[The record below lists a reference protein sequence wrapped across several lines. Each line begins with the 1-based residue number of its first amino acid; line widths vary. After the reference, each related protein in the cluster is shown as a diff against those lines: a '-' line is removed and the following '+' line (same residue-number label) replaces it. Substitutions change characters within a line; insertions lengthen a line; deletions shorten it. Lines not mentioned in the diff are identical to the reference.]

1 MCTFEDEED
10 NNTQNEENMSFIK
23 DQIDEFVYEST
34 EMLKNYTKE
43 LESYANG
50 SLACCKNTGKDT
62 FYRTYTESGRYIRTS
77 ISRNPEMI
85 KELARK
91 EYLEQAI
98 KALNNNIKVLTRAG
112 EGLRPLDLA
121 SLRASMTKAYG
132 KLPDDYF
139 HGEDLSGRR
148 IYLSDDYSEG
158 IKRHEAWGR
167 EAYEKSTYMPE
178 QLKIPTT
185 GGFKV
190 RSKSELYIVEKLLDY
205 GVPFHYEEVIWL
217 NGREFAP
224 DLTFRDRRMLPFY
237 WEHAGMM
244 DLPSYQSHHKWKMN
258 MYEKAGIVPWQN
270 LIITYDEDG
279 VINAPLINSI
289 IENDVLP
296 RL

>member
-1 MCTFEDEED
+1 MCIFKDDEGK
-10 NNTQNEENMSFIK
+10 NTQNEGEMGYIK
-23 DQIDEFVYEST
+23 DQIDEFVYESK

-43 LESYANG
+43 RESYADG
-50 SLACCKNTGKDT
+50 SLSCCKNTGKDT
-62 FYRTYTESGRYIRTS
+62 FYHTYTESGRYVRTS
-77 ISRNPEMI
+77 ISRNPAMI

-98 KALNNNIKVLTRAG
+98 KALNNNIKVLMRAG
-112 EGLRPLDLA
+112 EGIQPLDLA
-121 SLRASMTKAYG
+121 NLKASMPKAYG
-132 KLPDDYF
+132 KLPDEYF
-139 HGEDLSGRR
+139 RGEGLSMRR
-148 IYLSDDYSEG
+148 IYMIDDYSDG
-158 IKRHEAWGR
+158 IRVHEAWGKA
-167 EAYEKSTYMPE
+167 AYEKSTFMPE

-217 NGREFAP
+217 NGRDFAP
-224 DLTFRDRRMLPFY
+224 DLTFRDRGMHPFY

-244 DLPSYQSHHKWKMN
+244 DKPSYQSHHKWKMN

-270 LIITYDEDG
+270 LIVTYDEDG

-289 IENDVLP
+289 IEHDVLP